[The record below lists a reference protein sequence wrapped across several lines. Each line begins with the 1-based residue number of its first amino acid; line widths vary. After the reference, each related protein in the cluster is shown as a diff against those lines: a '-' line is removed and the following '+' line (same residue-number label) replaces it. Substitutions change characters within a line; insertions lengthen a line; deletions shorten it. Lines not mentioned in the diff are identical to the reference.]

1 MRILSCVRQAFDDFN
16 TLLPSWYSKERNKKE
31 PEDTRTKHSSDSL
44 PVHQTLTC
52 NVFVYSLLS
61 GTAIGNVS
69 PKVGL
74 RRSTTGFVQ
83 HMWLTGG
90 CIGSNAAFMYLKR
103 KQGKKQLLLFDIF
116 NLHPNRLVNV
126 TLNIAYIY
134 VSLKTFLVCKMSLH
148 LHKDTLRSKNYIL
161 ILYSYSG

>member
-1 MRILSCVRQAFDDFN
+1 MYCNHSYYKSYWIVDKLVTNQNLLLHVRQAFNDFN
-16 TLLPSWYSKERNKKE
+16 ILLPSWYSKERNKKK

-52 NVFVYSLLS
+52 SVFVYSLLS

-90 CIGSNAAFMYLKR
+90 CIGSNAAFIYLNTNREKNHCYFSSF
-103 KQGKKQLLLFDIF
+103 LIF
-116 NLHPNRLVNV
+116 ILTDQSQRE
-126 TLNIAYIY
+126 YRIY
-134 VSLKTFLVCKMSLH
+134 LYLIINFSLATFL
-148 LHKDTLRSKNYIL
+148 
-161 ILYSYSG
+161 